1 MAYITLLKRDDFNS
15 LFKYGRIYINP
26 QNSLYLAN
34 DIEEYKK
41 DSTLL
46 YELFKERDDFEMV
59 FEYLMILY
67 VTEAED
73 SKSLI
78 RIENVLGVYALDEQS
93 INSLSVR
100 LDSKVVINPPLWPN
114 AMNEIRLAKIE
125 ESCHRG
131 VNNVWKIFH
140 LEEADM
146 QRCSQILTDSIIKEF
161 AYEAYNDKMPFG
173 DKSIWVYLL
182 RYQRHE
188 MYPQNDLGY
197 FLDTVHVFTSW
208 HFKDS
213 NQMKTEATDVY
224 NKLMLFNGRKSF
236 SDILDYMDSAPEIAS
251 FIDRAGIDGFYR
263 VAPLYLKLLD
273 PFRERGIELN
283 QNIGGIPFCR
293 QIGKLKKYGLD
304 FSLAA
309 YLLGIILGYEK
320 TSDALYDF
328 LQLNIFKKEESGMPP
343 FLPRAEHKEDDIESN
358 SSPKVENTEVTDD
371 NNDTDFLT
379 PPSSKRKATKD
390 DILSL
395 DSIKQLDVPIP
406 CDLKC
411 GNGKN
416 DKKRITSYKEL
427 LETLASQQSKTWK
440 LYTPRKK

>member
-78 RIENVLGVYALDEQS
+78 RIENVLGVYALDDQS
-93 INSLSVR
+93 VKSLSVR

-114 AMNEIRLAKIE
+114 AMNEIRLAKIR
-125 ESCHRG
+125 ESCYRG
-131 VNNVWKIFH
+131 VNNVWKIFQ
-140 LEEADM
+140 LDEADK
-146 QRCSQILTDSIIKEF
+146 QRCSQIVADSFIKEF
-161 AYEAYNDKMPFG
+161 AHEGYNDEMPFG

-224 NKLMLFNGRKSF
+224 NKLTLLEGRKSY
-236 SDILDYMDSAPEIAS
+236 SDILYYMESTPEIES
-251 FIDRAGIDGFYR
+251 FKDKAGMDGFYR

-273 PFRERGIELN
+273 PFREKGIDLN
-283 QNIGGIPFCR
+283 QNIGGIPFCK
-293 QIGKLKKYGLD
+293 QIEKLKKFGFD

-320 TSDALYDF
+320 TSDALYDS
-328 LQLNIFKKEESGMPP
+328 LQLNIFKKEESGVPP
-343 FLPRAEHKEDDIESN
+343 FREFIPPTTEEAHTKNMETEQEESFMK
-358 SSPKVENTEVTDD
+358 PIPTK
-371 NNDTDFLT
+371 
-379 PPSSKRKATKD
+379 KKATNKD
-390 DILSL
+390 KLTLDTIKNLTFSFPCYIYVKGDSKNKIKIIKYEDIVRT
-395 DSIKQLDVPIP
+395 I
-406 CDLKC
+406 
-411 GNGKN
+411 
-416 DKKRITSYKEL
+416 
-427 LETLASQQSKTWK
+427 ASQQDKEWK
-440 LYTPRKK
+440 LSK

>member
-1 MAYITLLKRDDFNS
+1 MAYIILLKRDDFNS

-41 DSTLL
+41 DPTLL

-78 RIENVLGVYALDEQS
+78 RIENVLGVYALDDQS
-93 INSLSVR
+93 VKSLSVR
-100 LDSKVVINPPLWPN
+100 LDSKVVINPPLWPD
-114 AMNEIRLAKIE
+114 AMNEIRLAKIR
-125 ESCHRG
+125 ESCYRG
-131 VNNVWKIFH
+131 VNNVWKIFR
-140 LEEADM
+140 LEEADK
-146 QRCSQILTDSIIKEF
+146 QRCSQIVTDSFIKEF
-161 AYEAYNDKMPFG
+161 AYEAYNDEMPFG
-173 DKSIWVYLL
+173 DKPIWVYLL

-224 NKLMLFNGRKSF
+224 NKLMLFEGRRSY
-236 SDILDYMDSAPEIAS
+236 SGILDYMNSTPEIAS
-251 FIDRAGIDGFYR
+251 FVDRAGMDGFYR
-263 VAPLYLKLLD
+263 VAPLYLKLLE
-273 PFRERGIELN
+273 PFRERGIDLN
-283 QNIGGIPFCR
+283 QTIGGIPFFQ
-293 QIGKLKKYGLD
+293 QIENLKKYG
-304 FSLAA
+304 FEFCLAA

-320 TSDALYDF
+320 TSDALYDS
-328 LQLNIFKKEESGMPP
+328 LQLNIFKKEESEVLP
-343 FLPRAEHKEDDIESN
+343 FPSRVDHKEDDKDSD
-358 SSPKVENTEVTDD
+358 SSPKVETTEVTDEK
-371 NNDTDFLT
+371 NDTDFLT

-395 DSIKQLDVPIP
+395 DSIKQLDVLIP
-406 CDLKC
+406 CDIKC

-416 DKKRITSYKEL
+416 DKQHITSYKEL
-427 LETLASQQSKTWK
+427 LETLASQQSKSWK
-440 LYTPRKK
+440 LYNPRKK

>member
-78 RIENVLGVYALDEQS
+78 RIENVLGVYALDDQS
-93 INSLSVR
+93 VKSLSVR

-114 AMNEIRLAKIE
+114 AMNEIRLAKIR
-125 ESCHRG
+125 ESCYRG
-131 VNNVWKIFH
+131 VNNVWKIFQ
-140 LEEADM
+140 LDEADK
-146 QRCSQILTDSIIKEF
+146 QRCSQIVADSFIKEF
-161 AYEAYNDKMPFG
+161 AHEGYNDEMPFG

-224 NKLMLFNGRKSF
+224 NKLTLLEGRKSY
-236 SDILDYMDSAPEIAS
+236 SDILYYMESTPEIES
-251 FIDRAGIDGFYR
+251 FKDKAGMDGFYR

-273 PFRERGIELN
+273 PFREKGIDLN
-283 QNIGGIPFCR
+283 QNIGGIPFCK
-293 QIGKLKKYGLD
+293 QIEKLKKFGFD

-320 TSDALYDF
+320 TSDALYDS
-328 LQLNIFKKEESGMPP
+328 LQLNIFKKEESGVPP
-343 FLPRAEHKEDDIESN
+343 FPPRAEHKEDVKESN
-358 SSPKVENTEVTDD
+358 SSPKVETTEVTDD

-406 CDLKC
+406 CDIKC

>member
-1 MAYITLLKRDDFNS
+1 MAYITLLKREDFNS
-15 LFKYGRIYINP
+15 LFRYGRIHVNP
-26 QNSLYLAN
+26 CYSIYLAN
-34 DIEEYKK
+34 EIKEYKK
-41 DSTLL
+41 DSSILN
-46 YELFKERDDFEMV
+46 ELFKDRDDFEMV

-100 LDSKVVINPPLWPN
+100 IDSKINVNPPLWPN

-125 ESCHRG
+125 ESCKRG
-131 VNNVWKIFH
+131 VDNIWKLFN
-140 LEEADM
+140 LEETDK
-146 QRCSQILTDSIIKEF
+146 QRCSQIISDSKIREVVLQV
-161 AYEAYNDKMPFG
+161 YNDEMPFG

-224 NKLMLFNGRKSF
+224 NKLMLFDGRKSY
-236 SDILDYMDSAPEIAS
+236 SDILDYMNSAPEIAS

-273 PFRERGIELN
+273 PFRERGIDLN
-283 QNIGGIPFCR
+283 QTIGGIPFCK
-293 QIGKLKKYGLD
+293 QIEKLKKYGFD

-320 TSDALYDF
+320 TSDALYDS
-328 LQLNIFKKEESGMPP
+328 LQLNIFKKEEIP
-343 FLPRAEHKEDDIESN
+343 FMEPI
-358 SSPKVENTEVTDD
+358 
-371 NNDTDFLT
+371 
-379 PPSSKRKATKD
+379 PSKKKATTKD
-390 DILSL
+390 RLTL
-395 DSIKQLDVPIP
+395 DSIRHLAFDYP
-406 CDLKC
+406 CYIYIK
-411 GNGKN
+411 GESKN
-416 DKKRITSYKEL
+416 PYKVCSDEEL
-427 LETLASQQSKTWK
+427 LRTIAAQKDKEWK
-440 LYTPRKK
+440 LKKK

>member
-15 LFKYGRIYINP
+15 LFKYGRIHVNP

-34 DIEEYKK
+34 DIKEYKK
-41 DSTLL
+41 DSTLI

-67 VTEAED
+67 VTETED
-73 SKSLI
+73 PKSLI
-78 RIENVLGVYALDEQS
+78 RIENVLGVYALDDQS
-93 INSLSVR
+93 VKSLSVR

-114 AMNEIRLAKIE
+114 VINEIRLAKIE
-125 ESCHRG
+125 ESCYRG

-140 LEEADM
+140 LEEADK
-146 QRCSQILTDSIIKEF
+146 QKCSQIVTDSFIKEF
-161 AYEAYNDKMPFG
+161 AYEAYNDEMPFG

-197 FLDTVHVFTSW
+197 FLDTVHVFTNW

-224 NKLMLFNGRKSF
+224 NKLMLFEGRKNYP
-236 SDILDYMDSAPEIAS
+236 DILYYMDSTPEISS
-251 FIDRAGIDGFYR
+251 FIDKAGKDGFYR

-273 PFRERGIELN
+273 PFRERGIDLN
-283 QNIGGIPFCR
+283 QNIGGVPFCQ
-293 QIGKLKKYGLD
+293 QIGKLMMYGFD

-320 TSDALYDF
+320 TSDALYDS

-343 FLPRAEHKEDDIESN
+343 FRESI
-358 SSPKVENTEVTDD
+358 PPTTEETHTKDME
-371 NNDTDFLT
+371 TEQEESFMKPIPT
-379 PPSSKRKATKD
+379 KKKATNKAK
-390 DILSL
+390 LTL
-395 DSIKQLDVPIP
+395 DTIKNLAFSFP
-406 CDLKC
+406 CYIYVKGESKKKIKVINYEDLV
-411 GNGKN
+411 
-416 DKKRITSYKEL
+416 RTI
-427 LETLASQQSKTWK
+427 ASQQDKEWK
-440 LYTPRKK
+440 LSK

>member
-1 MAYITLLKRDDFNS
+1 MAYITLLKRDDFNI

-26 QNSLYLAN
+26 QNSLYLVN
-34 DIEEYKK
+34 NIEEYKK
-41 DSTLL
+41 DSNLL

-78 RIENVLGVYALDEQS
+78 RIENVLGVYALDDQS
-93 INSLSVR
+93 VKSLSVR
-100 LDSKVVINPPLWPN
+100 LDPKVVINPPLWPN
-114 AMNEIRLAKIE
+114 AMNEVRLAKIE
-125 ESCHRG
+125 ESCYRG

-140 LEEADM
+140 LEEVDK
-146 QRCSQILTDSIIKEF
+146 QSCSQIVTDSIIKEL
-161 AYEAYNDKMPFG
+161 AYEAYNDEMPFG

-236 SDILDYMDSAPEIAS
+236 SDIFDYMDSAPEIAS

-273 PFRERGIELN
+273 PFRERGIDLN
-283 QNIGGIPFCR
+283 QNIGGVPFCQ
-293 QIGKLKKYGLD
+293 QIGKLKKYGFD

-320 TSDALYDF
+320 TSDALYDS
-328 LQLNIFKKEESGMPP
+328 LQLNIFKKEESGVSPFPP
-343 FLPRAEHKEDDIESN
+343 RIEHKEDDRESEL
-358 SSPKVENTEVTDD
+358 SPKVETTEVTDD

-406 CDLKC
+406 CDIKC

>member
-15 LFKYGRIYINP
+15 LFKYGRIHVNP

-34 DIEEYKK
+34 DIKEYKK
-41 DSTLL
+41 DSTLI

-67 VTEAED
+67 VTETED

-78 RIENVLGVYALDEQS
+78 RIENVLGVYALDDQS
-93 INSLSVR
+93 VKSLSVR

-114 AMNEIRLAKIE
+114 VINEIRLAKIE
-125 ESCHRG
+125 ESCYRG

-140 LEEADM
+140 LEEADK
-146 QRCSQILTDSIIKEF
+146 QKCSQIVTDSFIKEF
-161 AYEAYNDKMPFG
+161 AYEAYNDEMPFG

-197 FLDTVHVFTSW
+197 FLDTVHVFTNW

-224 NKLMLFNGRKSF
+224 NKLMLFEGRKNYP
-236 SDILDYMDSAPEIAS
+236 DILYYMDSTPEISS
-251 FIDRAGIDGFYR
+251 FIDKAGKDGFYR

-273 PFRERGIELN
+273 PFRERGIDLN
-283 QNIGGIPFCR
+283 QNIGGVPFCQ
-293 QIGKLKKYGLD
+293 QIGKLMMYGFD
-304 FSLAA
+304 FSLAS

-320 TSDALYDF
+320 TSDALYDS
-328 LQLNIFKKEESGMPP
+328 LQLNIFKKEESGVPP
-343 FLPRAEHKEDDIESN
+343 FRESI
-358 SSPKVENTEVTDD
+358 PPTTEETH
-371 NNDTDFLT
+371 
-379 PPSSKRKATKD
+379 TKD
-390 DILSL
+390 METEQEESFM
-395 DSIKQLDVPIP
+395 KPIP
-406 CDLKC
+406 TKKEATNKAKLTQDTIKNLAFSFPCYIYVKGESKKKIKVINYEDLV
-411 GNGKN
+411 
-416 DKKRITSYKEL
+416 RTI
-427 LETLASQQSKTWK
+427 ASQQDKEWK
-440 LYTPRKK
+440 LSK

>member
-1 MAYITLLKRDDFNS
+1 MAYITLLKREDFNS
-15 LFKYGRIYINP
+15 LFRYGRIHVNP
-26 QNSLYLAN
+26 CYSIYLAN
-34 DIEEYKK
+34 EIEEYKK
-41 DSTLL
+41 DSSILN
-46 YELFKERDDFEMV
+46 ELFKDRDDFEMV

-73 SKSLI
+73 SKSII

-100 LDSKVVINPPLWPN
+100 IDSKINVNPPLWPN

-125 ESCHRG
+125 ESCKRG
-131 VNNVWKIFH
+131 VDNIWKLFN
-140 LEEADM
+140 LEETDK
-146 QRCSQILTDSIIKEF
+146 QRCSQIISDSIIREVVLQV
-161 AYEAYNDKMPFG
+161 YNDEMPFG

-224 NKLMLFNGRKSF
+224 NKLMLFDGRKSY
-236 SDILDYMDSAPEIAS
+236 SDILDYMDSTPEISS
-251 FIDRAGIDGFYR
+251 FIDKAGKDGFYR

-273 PFRERGIELN
+273 PFRERGIDLN
-283 QNIGGIPFCR
+283 QTIGGIPFCK
-293 QIGKLKKYGLD
+293 QIEKLKKYGFD

-320 TSDALYDF
+320 TSDALYDS
-328 LQLNIFKKEESGMPP
+328 LQLNIFKKEESGVPP
-343 FLPRAEHKEDDIESN
+343 FQDGSNPPIKVINDGDSEDNKGEEIPFME
-358 SSPKVENTEVTDD
+358 PI
-371 NNDTDFLT
+371 
-379 PPSSKRKATKD
+379 PSKKKATTKD
-390 DILSL
+390 RLTL
-395 DSIKQLDVPIP
+395 DSIRHLAFDYP
-406 CDLKC
+406 CYIYIK
-411 GNGKN
+411 GESKN
-416 DKKRITSYKEL
+416 PYKVCSDEEL
-427 LETLASQQSKTWK
+427 LRTIAAQKDKEWK
-440 LYTPRKK
+440 LKKK

>member
-26 QNSLYLAN
+26 QNSLYLTN
-34 DIEEYKK
+34 EIEEYKK

-78 RIENVLGVYALDEQS
+78 RIENVLGVFALDDQS
-93 INSLSVR
+93 VKSLSVR

-131 VNNVWKIFH
+131 VNNVWKIFQ
-140 LEEADM
+140 LDEADK
-146 QRCSQILTDSIIKEF
+146 QRCSQIVTDFFIKEF
-161 AYEAYNDKMPFG
+161 AYEAYNDEMPFG

-197 FLDTVHVFTSW
+197 FLDSVHVFTSW

-224 NKLMLFNGRKSF
+224 NKLMQFEGRKTY

-263 VAPLYLKLLD
+263 VAPLYLKLLE
-273 PFRERGIELN
+273 PFRERGIDLN
-283 QNIGGIPFCR
+283 QNIGGIPLCQ
-293 QIGKLKKYGLD
+293 QIGKLKKYGFD
-304 FSLAA
+304 ISLAV

-320 TSDALYDF
+320 TSDALYDS
-328 LQLNIFKKEESGMPP
+328 LQLNIFKKEESEVPP
-343 FLPRAEHKEDDIESN
+343 FRESFPPATEETPSENLEPAEEESFMK
-358 SSPKVENTEVTDD
+358 PIPTK
-371 NNDTDFLT
+371 
-379 PPSSKRKATKD
+379 KKATNKD
-390 DILSL
+390 KLTL
-395 DSIKQLDVPIP
+395 DTIKNLTFDYP
-406 CDLKC
+406 CYIYVKGDSKNKKQIAKYEDLV
-411 GNGKN
+411 
-416 DKKRITSYKEL
+416 RTI
-427 LETLASQQSKTWK
+427 ASQQDKEWK
-440 LYTPRKK
+440 LSK

>member
-15 LFKYGRIYINP
+15 LFKYGRIHVNP

-34 DIEEYKK
+34 DIKEYKK
-41 DSTLL
+41 DSTLI

-67 VTEAED
+67 VTETED

-78 RIENVLGVYALDEQS
+78 RIENVLGVYALDDQS
-93 INSLSVR
+93 VKSLSVR

-114 AMNEIRLAKIE
+114 VINEIRLAKIE
-125 ESCHRG
+125 ESCYRG

-140 LEEADM
+140 LEEADK
-146 QRCSQILTDSIIKEF
+146 QKCSQIVTDSFIKEF
-161 AYEAYNDKMPFG
+161 AYEAYNDEMPFG

-197 FLDTVHVFTSW
+197 FLDTVHVFTNW

-224 NKLMLFNGRKSF
+224 NKLMLFEGRKNYP
-236 SDILDYMDSAPEIAS
+236 DILYYMDSTPEISS
-251 FIDRAGIDGFYR
+251 FIDKAGKDGFYR

-273 PFRERGIELN
+273 PFRERGIDLN
-283 QNIGGIPFCR
+283 QNIGGVPFCQ
-293 QIGKLKKYGLD
+293 QIGKLMMYGFD

-320 TSDALYDF
+320 TSDALYDS

-343 FLPRAEHKEDDIESN
+343 FRESI
-358 SSPKVENTEVTDD
+358 PPTTEETHTKDME
-371 NNDTDFLT
+371 TEQEESFMKPIPT
-379 PPSSKRKATKD
+379 KKKATNKAK
-390 DILSL
+390 LTL
-395 DSIKQLDVPIP
+395 DTIKNIAFSFP
-406 CDLKC
+406 CYIYVKGESKKKIKVINYEDLV
-411 GNGKN
+411 
-416 DKKRITSYKEL
+416 RTI
-427 LETLASQQSKTWK
+427 ASQRDKEWK
-440 LYTPRKK
+440 LSK